1 MAKPR
6 SEEAIKKAEE
16 RKKQRENED
25 LLLRDLCARLPYG
38 VKIHYTKH
46 PYSPVDEDADDTVQ
60 GYYFN
65 IVVGNNGDYCLDRC
79 KPYLRPMSSMTEEE
93 VKEFNNLVGYEEK
106 DEWIRCNNICGSYG
120 INIIGCS
127 DMIDWLN
134 AHHFDYRGLIEKGLA
149 IEVTEENN
157 PYN

>member
-93 VKEFNNLVGYEEK
+93 LTIFNNFNQDDPE
-106 DEWIRCNNICGSYG
+106 R
-120 INIIGCS
+120 
-127 DMIDWLN
+127 
-134 AHHFDYRGLIEKGLA
+134 FDYLNSIHVDYRMLIPRGLA
-149 IEVTEENN
+149 IEVTDGNN
-157 PYN
+157 PYKD